1 MFLTR
6 RFYIVFAAV
15 ILLIGSGYWW
25 SPLYSVGRLA
35 LAVFAFVVV
44 ADIIALYMKHGITA
58 ERHMAERFSNGDWNE
73 VRIDIHNS
81 YPFRPRLTV
90 INEAPSGNAAPS
102 VNEVS
107 DGNDVSA
114 GNQSL
119 CGHLATPSPSRLPIT
134 TKPPRGAT
142 SVCRYPVALSA
153 FSFLIS
159 HFSFKYRPTRRG
171 VYSFG
176 RVRVFASWLGFV
188 ERRFTC
194 CEPQDVKVYPSYL
207 MLRQYELLAI
217 SNRLTDLGIKRLR
230 RIGHRTEFEQIRDY
244 VAGDDFRTINW
255 RATARSVHGIQVN
268 VYQDERSQQIFSVI
282 DKGRVMQ
289 QSFREMT
296 LLDYAVNASLVLSYV
311 AMRREDKAGLMTFS
325 DRFDT
330 YLPAQRSEG
339 HMQTILENLYA
350 QQTAFGETD
359 YSALVDYVSRHVTK
373 RSLLIVYTNFMTMVS
388 MKRQLPWLL
397 QLSHRHRVLVVFF
410 QDEELQQYA
419 ASPAATTEDYYRH
432 VVAEKTISDQR
443 LIVGQLQRHG
453 ILSLLTTPDRLSVDI
468 INKYLELKAR
478 QMLT

>member
-1 MFLTR
+1 
-6 RFYIVFAAV
+6 
-15 ILLIGSGYWW
+15 
-25 SPLYSVGRLA
+25 
-35 LAVFAFVVV
+35 
-44 ADIIALYMKHGITA
+44 MKHGITA

-107 DGNDVSA
+107 DGNDAQFSFRIDSVDTHKTPVNGWHSPQGQLRA
-114 GNQSL
+114 AVYRSL
-119 CGHLATPSPSRLPIT
+119 CGHS
-134 TKPPRGAT
+134 
-142 SVCRYPVALSA
+142 
-153 FSFLIS
+153 SFLIS
-159 HFSFKYRPTRRG
+159 HFSFNYRPTRRG

-419 ASPAATTEDYYRH
+419 DSPAVTTEDYYRH

>member
-44 ADIIALYMKHGITA
+44 ADIVALYMKHGITA

-107 DGNDVSA
+107 DGNDAHFSFFIF
-114 GNQSL
+114 
-119 CGHLATPSPSRLPIT
+119 H
-134 TKPPRGAT
+134 
-142 SVCRYPVALSA
+142 
-153 FSFLIS
+153 FSFLIY

-230 RIGHRTEFEQIRDY
+230 RIGHQTEFEQIRDY

>member
-44 ADIIALYMKHGITA
+44 ADIVALYMKHGITA

-102 VNEVS
+102 VNEVY
-107 DGNDVSA
+107 DGNDA
-114 GNQSL
+114 
-119 CGHLATPSPSRLPIT
+119 H
-134 TKPPRGAT
+134 
-142 SVCRYPVALSA
+142 
-153 FSFLIS
+153 FSFLIDSVDTHKTPYNDKTSPRGNIGLSLSGRFAGIS

-230 RIGHRTEFEQIRDY
+230 RIGHQTEFEQIRDY

>member
-1 MFLTR
+1 
-6 RFYIVFAAV
+6 
-15 ILLIGSGYWW
+15 
-25 SPLYSVGRLA
+25 
-35 LAVFAFVVV
+35 
-44 ADIIALYMKHGITA
+44 
-58 ERHMAERFSNGDWNE
+58 MAERFSNGDWNE

-107 DGNDVSA
+107 DGNDAHFSFLIDSVDTHKTPVNGWPSPHGQLRA
-114 GNQSL
+114 AVYRSL
-119 CGHLATPSPSRLPIT
+119 CGHS
-134 TKPPRGAT
+134 
-142 SVCRYPVALSA
+142 
-153 FSFLIS
+153 SFLIS
-159 HFSFKYRPTRRG
+159 HFSFNYRPTRRG

-419 ASPAATTEDYYRH
+419 DSPAVTTEDYYRH

>member
-1 MFLTR
+1 
-6 RFYIVFAAV
+6 
-15 ILLIGSGYWW
+15 
-25 SPLYSVGRLA
+25 
-35 LAVFAFVVV
+35 
-44 ADIIALYMKHGITA
+44 MK
-58 ERHMAERFSNGDWNE
+58 
-73 VRIDIHNS
+73 
-81 YPFRPRLTV
+81 
-90 INEAPSGNAAPS
+90 
-102 VNEVS
+102 
-107 DGNDVSA
+107 
-114 GNQSL
+114 
-119 CGHLATPSPSRLPIT
+119 
-134 TKPPRGAT
+134 
-142 SVCRYPVALSA
+142 
-153 FSFLIS
+153 
-159 HFSFKYRPTRRG
+159 
-171 VYSFG
+171 
-176 RVRVFASWLGFV
+176 
-188 ERRFTC
+188 
-194 CEPQDVKVYPSYL
+194 
-207 MLRQYELLAI
+207 
-217 SNRLTDLGIKRLR
+217 
-230 RIGHRTEFEQIRDY
+230 
-244 VAGDDFRTINW
+244 
-255 RATARSVHGIQVN
+255 
-268 VYQDERSQQIFSVI
+268 
-282 DKGRVMQ
+282 

>member
-44 ADIIALYMKHGITA
+44 ADIVALYMKHGITA
-58 ERHMAERFSNGDWNE
+58 ERHMVERFSNGDWNE

-107 DGNDVSA
+107 DGNDA
-114 GNQSL
+114 
-119 CGHLATPSPSRLPIT
+119 
-134 TKPPRGAT
+134 
-142 SVCRYPVALSA
+142 
-153 FSFLIS
+153 
-159 HFSFKYRPTRRG
+159 HFSFNYRPTRRG

-230 RIGHRTEFEQIRDY
+230 RIGHQTEFEQIRDY

-339 HMQTILENLYA
+339 HMQTILENLYD

>member
-44 ADIIALYMKHGITA
+44 ADIVALYMKHGITA

-107 DGNDVSA
+107 DGNAAHFSFLIFH
-114 GNQSL
+114 S
-119 CGHLATPSPSRLPIT
+119 
-134 TKPPRGAT
+134 
-142 SVCRYPVALSA
+142 
-153 FSFLIS
+153 SFLIS
-159 HFSFKYRPTRRG
+159 HFSFNYRPTRRG

-230 RIGHRTEFEQIRDY
+230 RIGHQTEFEQIRDY

-255 RATARSVHGIQVN
+255 RATARSVHGSQVN
-268 VYQDERSQQIFSVI
+268 
-282 DKGRVMQ
+282 G
-289 QSFREMT
+289 
-296 LLDYAVNASLVLSYV
+296 
-311 AMRREDKAGLMTFS
+311 
-325 DRFDT
+325 
-330 YLPAQRSEG
+330 
-339 HMQTILENLYA
+339 
-350 QQTAFGETD
+350 
-359 YSALVDYVSRHVTK
+359 
-373 RSLLIVYTNFMTMVS
+373 
-388 MKRQLPWLL
+388 
-397 QLSHRHRVLVVFF
+397 
-410 QDEELQQYA
+410 
-419 ASPAATTEDYYRH
+419 
-432 VVAEKTISDQR
+432 
-443 LIVGQLQRHG
+443 
-453 ILSLLTTPDRLSVDI
+453 
-468 INKYLELKAR
+468 
-478 QMLT
+478 

>member
-44 ADIIALYMKHGITA
+44 ADIVALYMKHGITA

-107 DGNDVSA
+107 DGNDA
-114 GNQSL
+114 
-119 CGHLATPSPSRLPIT
+119 H
-134 TKPPRGAT
+134 
-142 SVCRYPVALSA
+142 

-159 HFSFKYRPTRRG
+159 HFSFNYRPTRRG

-230 RIGHRTEFEQIRDY
+230 RIGHQTEFEQIRDY

>member
-44 ADIIALYMKHGITA
+44 ADIVALYMKHGITA

-107 DGNDVSA
+107 DGNDA
-114 GNQSL
+114 
-119 CGHLATPSPSRLPIT
+119 
-134 TKPPRGAT
+134 
-142 SVCRYPVALSA
+142 
-153 FSFLIS
+153 

-230 RIGHRTEFEQIRDY
+230 RIGHQTEFEQIRDY